1 MSIDIA
7 NESGVA
13 VDEVGLA
20 AVARFTLDQMRIHP
34 LAELSVLLVD
44 ERTMTELHERWMGE
58 PGPTDVLAFPMDEL
72 RPPHLG
78 GNRAGDPEPGD
89 EPGLLGDVVLC
100 PQVATE
106 QAQKA
111 GHSAQDELELLTV
124 HGILHLL
131 GYDHAEPEEHAAMFG
146 TQDQLLNAW
155 RADKDGDKDEG
166 ARRDRV
172 MSPPGWL
179 LVAAAVLALAAG
191 WCANAEAALT
201 LVTATGVAERPE
213 HKGPLQAV
221 AKDLPRYMSVL
232 LLLRAILECLAAV
245 LVTAAFVHW
254 LSDDWRAVL
263 AAAGVVILMHYALTG
278 VRPQLGRVGPRTER
292 TAGRAARFLYPLTR
306 ALGPLPRLLVAVGN
320 TLPPRRPMPAD
331 GSESGDESGGP
342 VARSELRGLVDYLE
356 RRTGIEP
363 GEREMVRSVF
373 ELGDTIAREVMVPR
387 TDMVFIES
395 DKTVEQALSLA
406 LRSGFSRIPVVGEN
420 EDDVVG
426 IAYLKDIVAWSHEH
440 PGAEATEKVATVMRP
455 ASYVPDSKPVDELL
469 RQMQA
474 QRNHMVIVIDEY
486 GGTAGLVTIEDLLEE
501 IVGEIT
507 DEYDN
512 EQPPVTWLSADSA
525 RVTARLAVPELEEL
539 FSVHIDAA
547 EDVETVAGLLAH
559 ALGRVPIAGSTAVV
573 NGLRLTA
580 EPGSGRRNKIGTVL
594 VQRESD
600 E

>member
-1 MSIDIA
+1 
-7 NESGVA
+7 
-13 VDEVGLA
+13 
-20 AVARFTLDQMRIHP
+20 
-34 LAELSVLLVD
+34 
-44 ERTMTELHERWMGE
+44 
-58 PGPTDVLAFPMDEL
+58 
-72 RPPHLG
+72 
-78 GNRAGDPEPGD
+78 
-89 EPGLLGDVVLC
+89 
-100 PQVATE
+100 
-106 QAQKA
+106 
-111 GHSAQDELELLTV
+111 
-124 HGILHLL
+124 
-131 GYDHAEPEEHAAMFG
+131 
-146 TQDQLLNAW
+146 
-155 RADKDGDKDEG
+155 
-166 ARRDRV
+166 

-201 LVTATGVAERPE
+201 LVAATGVAERPE
-213 HKGPLQAV
+213 HKGTLQMV
-221 AKDLPRYMSVL
+221 AADLPRYMSVL
-232 LLLRAILECLAAV
+232 LLLRAILECLVAV

-306 ALGPLPRLLVAVGN
+306 ALGPLPGLLVAVGN
-320 TLPPRRPMPAD
+320 TLPPRRRPMPAD
-331 GSESGDESGGP
+331 GSEPGDEPGGP

-373 ELGDTIAREVMVPR
+373 ELGDTIVREVMVPR

-440 PGAEATEKVATVMRP
+440 PGAEATEKVATVMRS

-512 EQPPVTWLSADSA
+512 EQPPVQWLSADSA
-525 RVTARLAVPELEEL
+525 RVTARLPVTELEEL
-539 FSVHIDAA
+539 FGVQIAA
-547 EDVETVAGLLAH
+547 VEDVETVAGLLAH
-559 ALGRVPIAGSTAVV
+559 ALGRVPIAGASATVS
-573 NGLRLTA
+573 GLRLTA
-580 EPGSGRRNKIGTVL
+580 EPGSGRRNQIATVL
-594 VQRESD
+594 VEREDD
-600 E
+600 EQP

>member
-1 MSIDIA
+1 
-7 NESGVA
+7 
-13 VDEVGLA
+13 
-20 AVARFTLDQMRIHP
+20 
-34 LAELSVLLVD
+34 
-44 ERTMTELHERWMGE
+44 
-58 PGPTDVLAFPMDEL
+58 
-72 RPPHLG
+72 
-78 GNRAGDPEPGD
+78 
-89 EPGLLGDVVLC
+89 
-100 PQVATE
+100 
-106 QAQKA
+106 
-111 GHSAQDELELLTV
+111 
-124 HGILHLL
+124 
-131 GYDHAEPEEHAAMFG
+131 
-146 TQDQLLNAW
+146 
-155 RADKDGDKDEG
+155 
-166 ARRDRV
+166 

-213 HKGPLQAV
+213 HKGTLQAV

-263 AAAGVVILMHYALTG
+263 AAAGVVVLMHYVLTG

-306 ALGPLPRLLVAVGN
+306 ALGPLPRLLVAMGN
-320 TLPPRRPMPAD
+320 TLPPRRRPMPAD
-331 GSESGDESGGP
+331 GSEPGDESGGP

-395 DKTVEQALSLA
+395 DKSVGQALSLA

-440 PGAEATEKVATVMRP
+440 PGAEATEKVATVIRP

-525 RVTARLAVPELEEL
+525 RVTARLAVSELEEL

-547 EDVETVAGLLAH
+547 EDVETVAGLLAQ

-594 VQRESD
+594 VERENDEQR
-600 E
+600 